1 MKTKLHLLRQAQ
13 ALAAHGSFSRAA
25 EELQIS
31 QPALSRGI
39 KELEHQVGLLLFNRS
54 RSGHE
59 LTDFGRVFMQHAS
72 DLLAGAGDLER
83 EVALAKGLET
93 GEIAVGVGPYVA
105 EVLAPMCAAAFAAA
119 YPGVRVKIVMDS
131 PAAVTRLVRTRIVDL
146 GVAESSV
153 VDHGDDLDIVAT
165 LAPLP
170 GYVVVREG
178 HPLTAKAQISIADV
192 LHYPFAQV
200 VMLPPRVLKPML
212 ASRRT
217 ARAGSEAASPP
228 FPAIE
233 CPTLHFASKVVA
245 SSNAFTLA
253 TLGMVRANLERREV
267 VPVLHEPWMGLDWA
281 IVRRRKRTMSP
292 AMTAFAEQLERAH
305 AVVLREEALLHE
317 RWYRVTGTQAK
328 PTKPRRPSSRVKP
341 RRAAHE
347 SFAGKRR

>member
-13 ALAAHGSFSRAA
+13 ALAEHGSFSRAA
-25 EELQIS
+25 EELKVS

-39 KELEHQVGLLLFNRS
+39 KELEHQVGLQLFNRS

-93 GEIAVGVGPYVA
+93 GEIAVAVGPYVA
-105 EVLAPMCAAAFAAA
+105 EVLAPMCASAFAAA
-119 YPGVRVKIVMDS
+119 YPGVRVKIMMES

-153 VDHGDDLDIVAT
+153 VDHDDDFDIIAR
-165 LAPLP
+165 LGPLP

-178 HPLTAKAQISIADV
+178 HPLTAKAQVSIADV
-192 LHYPFAQV
+192 LHSPFAQV
-200 VMLPPRVLKPML
+200 VMLPPRVLKPIL

-217 ARAGSEAASPP
+217 TRAGSEAASPP

-233 CPTLHFASKVVA
+233 CPSLHFALKVVA

-253 TLGMVRANLERREV
+253 PLGMVRADLERREV

-292 AMTAFAEQLERAH
+292 AMTAFAEELERAH
-305 AVVLREEALLHE
+305 AGLLREEALLHE
-317 RWYRVTGTQAK
+317 RWYRGAGTRIK
-328 PTKPRRPSSRVKP
+328 PTKPRRLLRKGKSRPAGPESPP
-341 RRAAHE
+341 R
-347 SFAGKRR
+347 KRR